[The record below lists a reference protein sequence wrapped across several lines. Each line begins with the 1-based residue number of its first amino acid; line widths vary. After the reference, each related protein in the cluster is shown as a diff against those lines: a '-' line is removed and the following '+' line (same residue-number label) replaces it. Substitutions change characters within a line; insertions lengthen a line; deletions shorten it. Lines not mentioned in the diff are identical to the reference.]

1 MKIQHI
7 VSILI
12 LIFVIPNAFAQST
25 EDGPQGTFG
34 KFPENQSITIDISAD
49 GAVHVT
55 HDVKRD
61 QGSRYVEFVKGTV
74 SNIEV
79 HDTNG
84 DDVLFGETGYGEIR
98 GIQVFTSIPVKI
110 QYDLDDALE
119 FVDGIWYWDYE
130 YVFGN
135 AKFYFPNKVDFVY
148 VNDRFVNLG
157 GAKGINCHGCGL
169 ELAYY
174 VDTKP
179 EIKNIQWESRNIPVE
194 IFSQNELINFSFMQP
209 EKMIVFETENSQL
222 VTLKIPLE
230 LLWNPYQ
237 AYFAEKNEK
246 SPLISPQNVAECNEA
261 EDMLTIHGT
270 TKCYHKIFNNEIEVD
285 DKNVLLTI
293 HPNKSGTIVILGTSA
308 IPEFPLFMPL
318 VIGILLVILFQF
330 RSKINFNFSSIP

>member
-119 FVDGIWYWDYE
+119 FVD
-130 YVFGN
+130 
-135 AKFYFPNKVDFVY
+135 
-148 VNDRFVNLG
+148 L
-157 GAKGINCHGCGL
+157 
-169 ELAYY
+169 
-174 VDTKP
+174 
-179 EIKNIQWESRNIPVE
+179 S
-194 IFSQNELINFSFMQP
+194 LIH
-209 EKMIVFETENSQL
+209 I
-222 VTLKIPLE
+222 
-230 LLWNPYQ
+230 
-237 AYFAEKNEK
+237 
-246 SPLISPQNVAECNEA
+246 
-261 EDMLTIHGT
+261 
-270 TKCYHKIFNNEIEVD
+270 
-285 DKNVLLTI
+285 
-293 HPNKSGTIVILGTSA
+293 
-308 IPEFPLFMPL
+308 
-318 VIGILLVILFQF
+318 
-330 RSKINFNFSSIP
+330 